1 MMNEN
6 YKNYD
11 HYYVNNHALL
21 FFDRL
26 ACVVIYLKVQI
37 HKANKTPL
45 NRVQQRY
52 PFYVA
57 LMRKRLSPFNPFKVV
72 CVSANTDR
80 GIYI

>member
-1 MMNEN
+1 MKIIKIMIIIMLTIM
-6 YKNYD
+6 
-11 HYYVNNHALL
+11 HCF

-45 NRVQQRY
+45 NMVQRY